1 MTGLAVAV
9 GEGRSHDVPGLLA
22 TMTGEE
28 RKAALPVL
36 KEIRAEVRGWDWG
49 RWRERGAVQD
59 ALLVAGAGCLSGA
72 AAAAAWIGARD
83 LRSFSAVSPRV
94 IAGVLKDRDPAWLAD
109 VAHRLAAR
117 ASTAQEDA
125 PLIKELVA
133 LSGCETPTTDEY
145 VHGWALTVTPARVG
159 PEAVREDRHTRVLV
173 PRMFEATP
181 LPAALTMYDDPD
193 NPLHWPSAL
202 ARLAA
207 EGVLERAA
215 LVEGCVRRL
224 LRGGRP
230 GEMRAVLQ
238 VLRGL
243 GLTPAEESAHV
254 ADWAGMSADG
264 LSTVAAHAQEVL
276 GRVAERGE
284 LSTRALAEASA
295 GVLFR
300 TEKKLVRAQLSL
312 LGKELRRDPAAAP
325 ELLPV
330 IAEAFG
336 HEDTGVQDRALK
348 LVARYVPRV
357 DAGLREELAASAA
370 LLGPVHRAR
379 AEAVFGVLADGAGGA
394 AYEEIL
400 PPVPVPRRLE
410 AAPESAAEVVEQ
422 LLVLVRGEEDVV
434 AFERVLDGL
443 VRVAH
448 RERDTPA
455 EALRA
460 ATAGQWWSD
469 WTPRTADERFSQ
481 HTHGL
486 EVVAATLVGRLSAG
500 MLDRARS
507 RTVRPGLCAHTG
519 LAHTVSSRLW
529 EVSYFLLTRPLP
541 FLLAT
546 PTWHTG
552 ALDAG
557 VLVERLRE
565 YGRLGAAPAAVDFA
579 QALLRVSRS
588 GDEAA
593 AKAAAELGTR
603 EGDRLAAWLSE
614 PEGVLPALRT
624 AGADG
629 ADATCAGA
637 AATPAASWAASAAG
651 PGLGLGRRIAE
662 TRQGPSFQWEFPR
675 PLQWLGHPQEVPLRG
690 CYHWEGGDRY
700 WTAVLPQDREALAMW
715 LLPGVMAAAE
725 HDARGNAWSLPALA
739 EAEGVPG
746 PYLHGALAAG
756 LGARFGEDR
765 LSAVDALLVL
775 AARGQLDAEPA
786 GRAIAALV
794 RRGTVKLNRLAD
806 SARTAAATGAY
817 GTVWSLLAAALP
829 ALLATTPAPRALG
842 EILGVAA
849 DCVERCGAGAAL
861 ALAGAEGLTD
871 LAGRRGSSQLAVQAS
886 RLLAALRQGSEHS
899 TPETAKTSR

>member
-1 MTGLAVAV
+1 MTGLAAAV
-9 GEGRSHDVPGLLA
+9 GEGRSHDVPGLLG

-36 KEIRAEVRGWDWG
+36 KEIRAEVRGWDWE

-94 IAGVLKDRDPAWLAD
+94 ITGVLKDRDPAWLAD

-117 ASTAQEDA
+117 PSTAQEDA

-159 PEAVREDRHTRVLV
+159 PEAVREDRHAPVLV

-202 ARLAA
+202 ARLAE

-215 LVEGCVRRL
+215 LVGGCVRRL

-238 VLRGL
+238 VLRRL
-243 GLTPAEESAHV
+243 GLTPAEESARV
-254 ADWAGMSADG
+254 ADWAGMAADG
-264 LSTVAAHAQEVL
+264 LSTVAGHAQEVL

-284 LSTRALAEASA
+284 LSTRTLAEASA

-410 AAPESAAEVVEQ
+410 AAPESVAEVVEQ

-448 RERDTPA
+448 QERDALA

-481 HTHGL
+481 HTYGL

-519 LAHTVSSRLW
+519 LAHTVNSRLW

-552 ALDAG
+552 ALDAE

-565 YGRLGAAPAAVDFA
+565 YGRLGAAPAPVDFA
-579 QALLRVSRS
+579 QALLRVRRS

-593 AKAAAELGTR
+593 AKAAAGLGTR
-603 EGDRLAAWLSE
+603 EGDQLSAWLSE
-614 PEGVLPALRT
+614 PDAVLPAPHT
-624 AGADG
+624 AGADDIG
-629 ADATCAGA
+629 AEYAGA
-637 AATPAASWAASAAG
+637 TASPTASPART
-651 PGLGLGRRIAE
+651 GLGRRVAE
-662 TRQGPSFQWEFPR
+662 TRQGPAFQWEFPR
-675 PLQWLGHPQEVPLRG
+675 PLQWLGHPQEVPFRG
-690 CYHWEGGDRY
+690 CYHWEGGERY
-700 WTAVLPQDREALAMW
+700 WPAVLPQDREALAMW

-725 HDARGNAWSLPALA
+725 HDARGNASSLPALA

-775 AARGQLDAEPA
+775 AARGQLDAEGA
-786 GRAIAALV
+786 GRAVAALV

-806 SARTAAATGAY
+806 SARTAAASGAY

-849 DCVERCGAGAAL
+849 DCVERCGAGAAP
-861 ALAGAEGLTD
+861 ALARAEGLTD
-871 LAGRRGSSQLAVQAS
+871 LAGRRGSLQLAIQAS

-899 TPETAKTSR
+899 TPETAKIS